1 MEGEFHNRTIDGVKH
16 IWSVDRLREL
26 SAGLPV
32 KGVPL
37 DHIFEFDTA
46 YWFDDQY
53 QPTCREI
60 VKHLSRIQD
69 VDVSDPIILSADGHV
84 MDGMHRVA
92 KASILGRTH
101 IQAVQFTEDPEPDGP
116 SCIAIYPPRP
126 RRGGL
131 ACAGAESR

>member
-16 IWSVDRLREL
+16 SWSVDRLREL

-60 VKHLSRIQD
+60 VKH
-69 VDVSDPIILSADGHV
+69 
-84 MDGMHRVA
+84 
-92 KASILGRTH
+92 
-101 IQAVQFTEDPEPDGP
+101 
-116 SCIAIYPPRP
+116 
-126 RRGGL
+126 
-131 ACAGAESR
+131 